1 VGEISEA
8 RGIHEVEKK
17 LCIVALWC
25 IQMMSHDRPSMS
37 EVLDMLEAGVDG
49 LEIPPEPFF
58 CGDEYAP
65 DANSLH
71 LPESTTFSE

>member
-1 VGEISEA
+1 
-8 RGIHEVEKK
+8 
-17 LCIVALWC
+17 
-25 IQMMSHDRPSMS
+25 MS

-65 DANSLH
+65 ATDSSQLS
-71 LPESTTFSE
+71 ESTTFSE